1 MVRMYIRHAVKDF
14 DAWKQIYDDFDD
26 DRKRMGV
33 IDDGVYQ
40 AVDDPSDVTVW
51 HDFRDVSSAR
61 SMADSDRL
69 EEAMDEA
76 GVAEEPT
83 VWFTEP
89 A

>member
-1 MVRMYIRHAVKDF
+1 MVRVFIRHAVEDF
-14 DAWKQIYDDFDD
+14 DSWKQTYDDFDD
-26 DRKRMGV
+26 ERRQMGV

-40 AVDDPSDVTVW
+40 AVDDPRDVTVW
-51 HDFRDVSSAR
+51 HDFHDVNAAK

-69 EEAMDEA
+69 AEVMEEA

-89 A
+89 V